1 MGKKKIKKEEKD
13 CVIMLVEDQPFEK
26 DKDVIRGLLEEET
39 VYKISIIK
47 VNRSKIP
54 TSLDKVYSISI

>member
-1 MGKKKIKKEEKD
+1 MGKKIKKEEKD
-13 CVIMLVEDQPFEK
+13 CVIMLVEDQPFEN
-26 DKDVIRGLLEEET
+26 DKYVIRGLLEEET